1 MKKGL
6 AKFKAFENRRSNFY
20 KGPKVEAELR
30 YFRGVLEGIADFR
43 PPKMSYQ
50 KLELLL
56 KGQEPY
62 EREAVKPP

>member
-1 MKKGL
+1 MRKGL

-20 KGPKVEAELR
+20 KGPKAEAEQR
-30 YFRGVLEGIADFR
+30 YFRGVIDRIADYR
-43 PPKMSYQ
+43 PHKMSYQ

-62 EREAVKPP
+62 EREAVQPP